1 MFKKYIQAKIPQSML
16 KVTTRY
22 LASNF
27 IPPFVIGFVFFVAFL
42 ITFYMFRIISLIVN
56 KGVEVSVVLGMVLD
70 LSVSFFPL
78 ATPLAVFFATIY
90 TLNKLSDDSE
100 IIAMRSFGITKFKI
114 YLPFFICSALISTM
128 IFSLNSVYIPKANAD
143 FKNTIVKLTSTG
155 MLTSIK
161 SGQFF
166 TDIPNATL
174 FADSVT
180 GDGDNFEQVF
190 LHVIDKDAIQSR
202 IIFAKKGSLIKLYAD
217 QWHAPSLRMHL
228 TDGNIIKINSDGAQI
243 EKILFDEYDF
253 PIFNTDMAST
263 MLDKDSMKTNSEL
276 EQIINI
282 KKKDIIYTERNS
294 AKNPEELNSRKEA
307 KKSLVKTQIEYFSR
321 FVTIPQIMLFTL
333 LAFSLGIKK
342 GRGGGSGNSVR
353 ATIILLSYYAL
364 YFLLMS
370 FAQRG
375 FIGAALASFAPSVLL
390 FFVSIFYFK
399 KLDWV
404 G

>member
-1 MFKKYIQAKIPQSML
+1 MI

-90 TLNKLSDDSE
+90 TLNKLSEDSE

-114 YLPFFICSALISTM
+114 YLPFFIASFLIGGA
-128 IFSLNSVYIPKANAD
+128 IFSLNSIYIPKANAD

-174 FADSVT
+174 FAEGVS
-180 GDGDNFEQVF
+180 GDGDNFDEVF
-190 LHVIDKDAIQSR
+190 LHVVDKDAIQKR
-202 IIFAKKGSLIKLYAD
+202 IIFAKKGSLIKLFAD
-217 QWHAPSLRMHL
+217 QYHAPSLRMHL
-228 TDGNIIKINSDGAQI
+228 TDGNIVKIDTDGNQI
-243 EKILFDEYDF
+243 EKILFNEYDF
-253 PIFNTDMAST
+253 PIFNSDFEST
-263 MLDKDSMKTNSEL
+263 LLDKDSMKTSSEL
-276 EQIINI
+276 MTVIQ
-282 KKKDIIYTERNS
+282 KKQKDIAYNERTPP
-294 AKNPEELNSRKEA
+294 AAPAEVDARKEA
-307 KKSLVKTQIEYFSR
+307 RKSLTKSQIEYFAR
-321 FVTIPQIMLFTL
+321 ILTLPQIMLFVL
-333 LAFSLGIKK
+333 LGFALGIKK
-342 GRGGGSGNSVR
+342 GRGGGSGNTIR
-353 ATIILLSYYAL
+353 AIIVLLSYYGI
-364 YFLLMS
+364 YFFMISL
-370 FAQRG
+370 AQRG
-375 FIGAALASFAPSVLL
+375 VLAAAVASFTPCILL
-390 FFVSIFYFK
+390 LCISIYYFR